1 MMEPCFLIIKVTSSV
16 VISIKQEFTYE
27 AFLEGTDNEIYLKI
41 CHKDCEE
48 LRNCK
53 STGE

>member
-1 MMEPCFLIIKVTSSV
+1 MEPYFLIIKVTSSV
-16 VISIKQEFTYE
+16 VISIKQEFTYK
-27 AFLEGTDNEIYLKI
+27 AFLEGMDNEIYLKI

-53 STGE
+53 NTGE